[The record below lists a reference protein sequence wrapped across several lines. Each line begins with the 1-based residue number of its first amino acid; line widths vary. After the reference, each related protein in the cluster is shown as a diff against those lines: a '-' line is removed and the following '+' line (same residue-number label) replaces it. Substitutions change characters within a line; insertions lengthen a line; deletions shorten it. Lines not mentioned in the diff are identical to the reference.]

1 MAEHAVL
8 RIRDVSKQFP
18 GVKALS
24 HVSME
29 VEKGEVR
36 ALMGENGAGK
46 STLIKILTG
55 IYQFEEGE
63 IEFDGKRVH
72 PKSAIEMQRLGVSTI
87 YQEINLI
94 PYLSV
99 AENIYIGKEP
109 IKHGRIDWEQVKKGA
124 EEALRD
130 LGTSLRS

>member
-1 MAEHAVL
+1 MAESTVL

-29 VEKGEVR
+29 VKKGEIR

-63 IEFDGKRVH
+63 IEFDGKQVH
-72 PKSAIEMQRLGVSTI
+72 SKSAIEMQKMGVSTI

-99 AENIYIGKEP
+99 AEKYLYWKRTH
-109 IKHGRIDWEQVKKGA
+109 KARKD
-124 EEALRD
+124 
-130 LGTSLRS
+130 